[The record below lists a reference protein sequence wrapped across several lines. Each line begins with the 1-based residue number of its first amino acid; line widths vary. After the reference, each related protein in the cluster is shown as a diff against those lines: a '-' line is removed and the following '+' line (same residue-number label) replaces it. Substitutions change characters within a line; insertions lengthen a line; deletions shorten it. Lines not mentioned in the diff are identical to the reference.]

1 MSIKTNKKFLK
12 IVNMKTDEI
21 EKKSL
26 GEIFGRRLAYLRRN
40 RQMSQAQLAEDLG
53 VSRSVIA
60 YYESSAKNPTLEAVQ
75 KVSDFFEVPPEY
87 LIIEDSEQPKK
98 SGPTSRLDLQIQR
111 IRRLSPHRQRKVSD
125 LIDIEL
131 NSK

>member
-1 MSIKTNKKFLK
+1 MNTK
-12 IVNMKTDEI
+12 EI

-26 GEIFGRRLAYLRRN
+26 GVIFGRRLAQLRRN
-40 RQMSQAQLAEDLG
+40 RQMSQVQLAEELG
-53 VSRSVIA
+53 VSRSVVA

-75 KVSDFFEVPPEY
+75 KVADFFEVPPEF
-87 LIIEDSEQPKK
+87 LIIENSGEPKK

-111 IRRLSPHRQRKVSD
+111 IKRLSPHRQRKVSD